1 MKNCYLRR
9 CVITLVTAAAWPLL
23 RAADVSVHW
32 LETPPGVPAG
42 VSFGVPWAQ
51 GAMKQGESF
60 VLVDRDD
67 RANLIAT
74 QTWPLAFWPD
84 GSVKWTGV
92 AAAIGAN
99 QKGPFTLQ
107 PGGSSAD
114 GDRVRVQTSDTQIEI
129 NTGKLLC
136 QIATTGEALIKSLVV
151 DGREVARDG
160 RLVCVLQNGPEIEVD
175 SSPKRERFASKIE
188 KVTVEQSGPIRAVV
202 KVDGKHHGVQSGR
215 EWLPFSVRLYFY
227 AGQEAVR
234 VVHTIVFDGDQEKD
248 FIRGLGLAFAV
259 PLREGVQNRHVR
271 FSGADG
277 GLWAEPIQAGPGN
290 ATQAAGQAIS
300 GGRYYGADH
309 AGDDY
314 AIWSDFKLSQP
325 TPDGFTIT
333 KRTNPQSTW
342 IFAGAGKRAT
352 GLAFVGD
359 VTGGLGVSLKD
370 FWQSYPTALEV
381 HDAGKASA
389 QLTVW
394 LWSPDG
400 PAMDMRHYDTKAH
413 GLNSTYEDVQPGMS
427 TAYGV
432 RGATCRRRP

>member
-1 MKNCYLRR
+1 MKNWFLLR
-9 CVITLVTAAAWPLL
+9 CVIALVTAAAWPIL

-234 VVHTIVFDGDQEKD
+234 MVH
-248 FIRGLGLAFAV
+248 
-259 PLREGVQNRHVR
+259 
-271 FSGADG
+271 
-277 GLWAEPIQAGPGN
+277 
-290 ATQAAGQAIS
+290 
-300 GGRYYGADH
+300 
-309 AGDDY
+309 
-314 AIWSDFKLSQP
+314 
-325 TPDGFTIT
+325 
-333 KRTNPQSTW
+333 
-342 IFAGAGKRAT
+342 
-352 GLAFVGD
+352 
-359 VTGGLGVSLKD
+359 
-370 FWQSYPTALEV
+370 
-381 HDAGKASA
+381 
-389 QLTVW
+389 
-394 LWSPDG
+394 
-400 PAMDMRHYDTKAH
+400 
-413 GLNSTYEDVQPGMS
+413 
-427 TAYGV
+427 
-432 RGATCRRRP
+432 